1 MSFYQIMQHLH
12 SGWAYLTLVMGILF
26 VFMVG
31 YFALSKKA
39 KTAGLNKLSFFATLT
54 FHLQLTF
61 GVILY
66 FLSPYARWTADTM
79 KDETNRLYA
88 MEHPLMMFAAVIL
101 LTIANS
107 KLKKSESTVP
117 MASFILGLLALIFV
131 LSRIPWNAWMN

>member
-1 MSFYQIMQHLH
+1 
-12 SGWAYLTLVMGILF
+12 
-26 VFMVG
+26 
-31 YFALSKKA
+31 
-39 KTAGLNKLSFFATLT
+39 
-54 FHLQLTF
+54 
-61 GVILY
+61 
-66 FLSPYARWTADTM
+66 M